1 METSTVIEQYYQ
13 LRSCRAVAELY
24 GCNGET
30 IRRLLKSEG
39 VALTGWKQKPKTPKK
54 ASTEDTKKQI
64 KEAWLQFET
73 YEEIANEVGVSIAT
87 VGKTLRD
94 AGLGTGIGGNQI
106 KQMKVTDEQILEDI
120 ALGLTRQEIVDKRG
134 VHITTLD
141 RRMKKLGVHAQ
152 YATVQK
158 SANAKDWHYTAGAAR
173 LVEEHQGERFDFVS
187 YRDRCYRLRCK
198 KCGTVIERAASTIR
212 KEKVRCEKCYETEQL
227 NAALLVLVQRVAT
240 AYYSSAQSQKK
251 DEKRKLAGIRR
262 RCRHY
267 GVTYAP
273 GITLEKVYERDKGIC
288 RICGKPTDWHD
299 NAWHDNFGPLYPTID
314 HINALANGG
323 GHTWDNVQLAHAICN
338 SYKRDLPIGE
348 IKLA

>member
-87 VGKTLRD
+87 VGRALRD
-94 AGLGTGIGGNQI
+94 AGLGAGRGGNQI

-120 ALGLTRQEIVDKRG
+120 ALGLTRQEIADKRG
-134 VHITTLD
+134 IHVANLD
-141 RRMKKLGVHAQ
+141 RRMQKLGAYAQ
-152 YATVQK
+152 HK
-158 SANAKDWHYTAGAAR
+158 RAKAQDWHYTEGAAK
-173 LVEEHQGERFDFVS
+173 LVEKYQGEQFDFVS
-187 YRDRCYRLRCK
+187 YMNGRYRLRCK
-198 KCGTVIERAASTIR
+198 KCGTVVERSKSTVIEKKI
-212 KEKVRCEKCYETEQL
+212 RCEKCYETEQL
-227 NAALLVLVQRVAT
+227 NTALLVLVQHVAT
-240 AYYSSAQSQKK
+240 TYYSSPRPQRKK
-251 DEKRKLAGIRR
+251 RRSDIRK

-267 GVTYAP
+267 GVNYEP
-273 GITLEKVYERDKGIC
+273 GITLEKVYERDKGVC
-288 RICGKPTDWHD
+288 QICGKPTNWHD